1 MEPRELIDFLKIP
14 EKLKCNTR
22 HSWTS
27 SNRKESVAEHS
38 FRLCMIADLLR
49 KEFPDLDMDKVVRMC
64 LWHDMGEAVTGDIPS
79 FQKSQAH
86 EDVEKAAV
94 DQVLEKLDSEVE
106 RELKL
111 LFEEMEALETKEAK
125 LYKALDKLECII
137 QHNEADLSTWLPL
150 EYTENITYG
159 SKEVLWSPYLTRLK
173 EEIKQDTLKKIKQED
188 IVMENFKA
196 KFLELFEEENKEELV
211 SFCLNALEQ
220 GEIDVLDLYTT
231 VLTPALN
238 DMVCKLEEKRICIW
252 KEHVKTGLVRTIVEC
267 AYPYVVKKRDSL
279 GAKKDLTAV
288 VICPPE
294 EYHDLG
300 ARMVVDFFTICGCH
314 SVFVGSNTPYQD
326 FYNAIDIIRPDIVAV
341 SVSNYYNLV
350 VTKKIITDVKAAMNY
365 PVKIVVGGSAFML
378 EDDKYKVI
386 GADYLAK
393 TFDDIK
399 MIVEAR

>member
-1 MEPRELIDFLKIP
+1 M
-14 EKLKCNTR
+14 
-22 HSWTS
+22 
-27 SNRKESVAEHS
+27 
-38 FRLCMIADLLR
+38 
-49 KEFPDLDMDKVVRMC
+49 
-64 LWHDMGEAVTGDIPS
+64 
-79 FQKSQAH
+79 
-86 EDVEKAAV
+86 
-94 DQVLEKLDSEVE
+94 
-106 RELKL
+106 
-111 LFEEMEALETKEAK
+111 
-125 LYKALDKLECII
+125 
-137 QHNEADLSTWLPL
+137 
-150 EYTENITYG
+150 
-159 SKEVLWSPYLTRLK
+159 
-173 EEIKQDTLKKIKQED
+173 
-188 IVMENFKA
+188 
-196 KFLELFEEENKEELV
+196 
-211 SFCLNALEQ
+211 
-220 GEIDVLDLYTT
+220 
-231 VLTPALN
+231 
-238 DMVCKLEEKRICIW
+238 
-252 KEHVKTGLVRTIVEC
+252 
-267 AYPYVVKKRDSL
+267 KKRDSL